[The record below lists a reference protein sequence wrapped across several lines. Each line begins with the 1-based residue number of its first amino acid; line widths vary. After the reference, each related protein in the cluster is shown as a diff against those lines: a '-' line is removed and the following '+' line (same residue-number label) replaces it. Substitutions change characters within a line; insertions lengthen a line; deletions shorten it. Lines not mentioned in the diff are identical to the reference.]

1 MDQRSKNKV
10 KLFRTLKVVFYA
22 LGLPLFAF
30 AVVITAATEYVG
42 EFAYNGSAATEL
54 FASMKVL
61 FNGTALYGVWVAAGA
76 WLLIAVIH
84 IILTKTVKN
93 RRART
98 LLVGIVT
105 LVVMLAPVIVMDLV
119 IPVKLDSIAAELPEG
134 VTIASYQDEK
144 GHFYTRTSASWTP
157 SGKYESNNYYFV
169 TGVESFLK
177 TYNIGMYGG
186 TKSGTANNTANAPVT
201 FGELYDDAS
210 GKAPFA
216 GAKFKDKYVK
226 PDTTVTVGDETATVN
241 TNGNGQLVVNDIV
254 FENYVLGASNGMWY
268 RKELGAEMKDG
279 AYGYG
284 SYNYNGRF
292 SDGYVYGIDNAL
304 AILEDY
310 YYSQK
315 RMTEISNEL
324 TLASNASAL
333 PSNET
338 IIAKATELREEYY
351 TLKDSGATA
360 YEQWVWGEQANIAGK
375 YSLTQG
381 ELENVLDALG
391 TALGENGLGP
401 ALKYLLGTVSS
412 LLTDFN
418 IQLSGVQLNQIE
430 NGLEVVIEGDKTTTP
445 PEENIVI
452 TVTIAPWED
461 AETGRNS
468 GGKDALNISL
478 SGIAGGEYHLGLD
491 SRLISGLSE
500 LLDSLVKGLVRVE
513 ATETTP
519 AVYYK
524 SVAEVV
530 YDVLNGGGAGTI
542 GTVGTIFGLVGGLI
556 SIVGDI
562 TDLIT
567 IETNEDG
574 EVITSTEDMLYGL
587 VGNLLE
593 GLYWYSS
600 PVIKPVYEFYEQAA
614 EELATG
620 TDETKALV
628 KEYGKQLA
636 DYDRAVYE
644 GGMHG
649 YMIGSVII
657 PGASLIAGDTL
668 GNGSYSATVPASY
681 EEVILLKTELSYKRW
696 LYPLLGVRE
705 CLVCFVPFV
714 VLFILL
720 SGVAAEKEMLYA
732 TEQETAKKSKK
743 DKKKEEE
750 AAKEEA
756 DIIASEAAEEQVTE
770 STVPEEGAAPLA
782 EENND
787 KEVL

>member
-61 FNGTALYGVWVAAGA
+61 FNGTALYGVWVAAGV

-186 TKSGTANNTANAPVT
+186 TKSGTANNTVNAPVT

-216 GAKFKDKYVK
+216 EAAFKNRYVK
-226 PDTTVTVGDETATVN
+226 SDTTVTEGDETATVT
-241 TNGNGQLVVNDIV
+241 TNGNGQLVVNNIV
-254 FENYVLGASNGMWY
+254 FENYVLGATNSMWY

-284 SYNYNGRF
+284 SYNYNGQL
-292 SDGYVYGIDNAL
+292 SDGYVYGIDTAL

-430 NGLEVVIEGDKTTTP
+430 NGLEVVIEGDAATTDDDIT
-445 PEENIVI
+445 I

-461 AETGRNS
+461 AETGESS

-500 LLDSLVKGLVRVE
+500 LLDSLVANANILRNE
-513 ATETTP
+513 ATGATYT
-519 AVYYK
+519 
-524 SVAEVV
+524 SVAEIV

-587 VGNLLE
+587 ITNLLE

-681 EEVILLKTELSYKRW
+681 EEVILFKTELSYKRW

-770 STVPEEGAAPLA
+770 SVAPEEGAAPLA

>member
-1 MDQRSKNKV
+1 
-10 KLFRTLKVVFYA
+10 
-22 LGLPLFAF
+22 
-30 AVVITAATEYVG
+30 
-42 EFAYNGSAATEL
+42 
-54 FASMKVL
+54 
-61 FNGTALYGVWVAAGA
+61 
-76 WLLIAVIH
+76 
-84 IILTKTVKN
+84 
-93 RRART
+93 
-98 LLVGIVT
+98 
-105 LVVMLAPVIVMDLV
+105 
-119 IPVKLDSIAAELPEG
+119 
-134 VTIASYQDEK
+134 
-144 GHFYTRTSASWTP
+144 
-157 SGKYESNNYYFV
+157 
-169 TGVESFLK
+169 
-177 TYNIGMYGG
+177 
-186 TKSGTANNTANAPVT
+186 
-201 FGELYDDAS
+201 
-210 GKAPFA
+210 
-216 GAKFKDKYVK
+216 
-226 PDTTVTVGDETATVN
+226 
-241 TNGNGQLVVNDIV
+241 
-254 FENYVLGASNGMWY
+254 
-268 RKELGAEMKDG
+268 
-279 AYGYG
+279 
-284 SYNYNGRF
+284 
-292 SDGYVYGIDNAL
+292 
-304 AILEDY
+304 
-310 YYSQK
+310 
-315 RMTEISNEL
+315 MTEISNEL

-418 IQLSGVQLNQIE
+418 IQLSGVQLNQID
-430 NGLEVVIEGDKTTTP
+430 NGLEVVIEGDKTTDP
-445 PEENIVI
+445 PGADIII
-452 TVTIAPWED
+452 TVTIAPWAD

-491 SRLISGLSE
+491 SRLISGLSD
-500 LLDSLVKGLVRVE
+500 LLDSLVANAKILRNE
-513 ATETTP
+513 ATGATYT
-519 AVYYK
+519 
-524 SVAEVV
+524 SVAEIV

-587 VGNLLE
+587 ITNLLE

-620 TDETKALV
+620 DDETKALV

-657 PGASLIAGDTL
+657 PGSSLIAGDTL

-681 EEVILLKTELSYKRW
+681 EEVILFKTELSYKRW

-770 STVPEEGAAPLA
+770 SVAPEEGAAPLA